1 MTTFS
6 GKAEILSPQ
15 FPKASFSETLLC
27 CTKALSRAFVDIH
40 LTHYVQ
46 LGSFTTKWM
55 SWGFSPLQ
63 LLSLLYIHPQYS
75 CAPTNARNVLYKHA
89 HAEHLGTP
97 TQFPA
102 PLAASQKGLFLVQPR
117 SSVYLMVCPVS
128 AWENHLRSLCS
139 FQEGCGG
146 GIGHRKDW
154 KDRWVCFGA
163 VRWCVKYRT
172 SQFWCEA
179 YFWPRECCIK
189 HSWRISVLKIQQCIA
204 M

>member
-1 MTTFS
+1 MFNLGASQPSGCLEGFPPSNSSPCCIYTLNTVVLQQVPEMFS
-6 GKAEILSPQ
+6 INMRTLS
-15 FPKASFSETLLC
+15 TL
-27 CTKALSRAFVDIH
+27 
-40 LTHYVQ
+40 
-46 LGSFTTKWM
+46 
-55 SWGFSPLQ
+55 
-63 LLSLLYIHPQYS
+63 
-75 CAPTNARNVLYKHA
+75 APT
-89 HAEHLGTP
+89 